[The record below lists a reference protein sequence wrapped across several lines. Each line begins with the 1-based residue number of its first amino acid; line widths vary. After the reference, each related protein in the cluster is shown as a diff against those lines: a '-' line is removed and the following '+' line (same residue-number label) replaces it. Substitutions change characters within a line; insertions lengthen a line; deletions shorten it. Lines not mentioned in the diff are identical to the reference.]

1 MGVVWT
7 AVDKIHKKQR
17 FFYWAEWGE
26 ERTAG
31 IHQMTFLKMILPL
44 GIYYAKNSSNKRTAV
59 DRMKEELI

>member
-31 IHQMTFLKMILPL
+31 FLQMTFLKMILPPSDL
-44 GIYYAKNSSNKRTAV
+44 LRQ
-59 DRMKEELI
+59 EQQ

>member
-1 MGVVWT
+1 M

-31 IHQMTFLKMILPL
+31 ILQMTFLKK
-44 GIYYAKNSSNKRTAV
+44 GIYKKRQQTVNFFVFCCIMQITEKLRPSNR
-59 DRMKEELI
+59 R

>member
-1 MGVVWT
+1 M

-31 IHQMTFLKMILPL
+31 ILQMTFLK
-44 GIYYAKNSSNKRTAV
+44 
-59 DRMKEELI
+59 KEFIRKDSKQ

>member
-31 IHQMTFLKMILPL
+31 ILQMTFLK
-44 GIYYAKNSSNKRTAV
+44 
-59 DRMKEELI
+59 KEFIRKDSKQ